1 MVWKVTVAR
10 TPLFD
15 NIILCALARYVIV
28 LLCYEQ
34 MSLALYVAH
43 AQMKH
48 VSRTFLPHS
57 TVGRSYASPRFRSVL
72 VITSALHAEGPRFD
86 PGRNHLNFYT
96 VIIFHTR

>member
-1 MVWKVTVAR
+1 MDLLLLSVGAHIMWKVTVAS

-15 NIILCALARYVIV
+15 NIILCALARDVTV

-48 VSRTFLPHS
+48 V
-57 TVGRSYASPRFRSVL
+57 G
-72 VITSALHAEGPRFD
+72 
-86 PGRNHLNFYT
+86 
-96 VIIFHTR
+96 